1 MHAHFYHP
9 PQMHAWG
16 QVKVSGKDKGHKTLG
31 KDAAAWQLAQL
42 LFCLGLGV
50 VTMLSSIGMGLPMHS
65 RAIAAAFGIVYA
77 LQVLPLWLSFSNAVV
92 TVELRLLMWH
102 GSSSLS
108 LPECCKQLVRWLQF
122 MHMQKPGYGCVPVTL
137 L

>member
-1 MHAHFYHP
+1 MNGHFYHP
-9 PQMHAWG
+9 PQPHVHA

-50 VTMLSSIGMGLPMHS
+50 VSMLSSIGMGLPMHS

-77 LQVLPLWLSFSNAVV
+77 LQVLPLRPCLRASA
-92 TVELRLLMWH
+92 VELGRTSDKR
-102 GSSSLS
+102 SSSLF
-108 LPECCKQLVRWLQF
+108 LPKRCQ
-122 MHMQKPGYGCVPVTL
+122 
-137 L
+137 